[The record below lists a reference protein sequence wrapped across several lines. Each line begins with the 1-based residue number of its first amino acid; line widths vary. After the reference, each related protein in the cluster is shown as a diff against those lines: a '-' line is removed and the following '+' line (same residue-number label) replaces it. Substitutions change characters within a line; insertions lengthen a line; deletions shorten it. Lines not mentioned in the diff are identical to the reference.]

1 MYWHLYFCFL
11 FLLFFFN
18 SVCVWR
24 HCIWMPVKHQLN
36 APNFVVC
43 ARMRMCQIPEYNSYT
58 KRNVIIYFGCRL
70 SANRHSRHSHS
81 LLLVPRSTSSSR
93 SLFAFNNPFICVNT
107 SIFHAILFFSFIIFI
122 SFCLFFFVCSS
133 FIYLFSLCSCAYEHD
148 FIVMRIDSSTVHENG
163 MARCYC
169 YEFAHISIICILI
182 EM

>member
-1 MYWHLYFCFL
+1 
-11 FLLFFFN
+11 
-18 SVCVWR
+18 
-24 HCIWMPVKHQLN
+24 MPVKHQLN

-122 SFCLFFFVCSS
+122 SFCLFFFRLFLIHLFIFTLFVCIWTWFYCDENRFFDSPWKWYGS
-133 FIYLFSLCSCAYEHD
+133 VLLLWIRAYIHHLY
-148 FIVMRIDSSTVHENG
+148 IDRNVKVYERKTMVDNG
-163 MARCYC
+163 KQCRLQ
-169 YEFAHISIICILI
+169 S
-182 EM
+182 